1 MMTRVFVSLKE
12 FDVLWKSIG
21 FGDTEL
27 RELQSFLLF
36 FPLSGKVISGTGG
49 LRKMRWASPGQGK
62 SVGLRILYV
71 DFPQLELLYFITILK
86 KSEKENISNEEK
98 NIISK
103 IIASIE
109 NNLKNNKLGGKDNE
123 KGKRKN

>member
-1 MMTRVFVSLKE
+1 MTRVFVTLKE

-27 RELQSFLLF
+27 RELQSL
-36 FPLSGKVISGTGG
+36 
-49 LRKMRWASPGQGK
+49 M
-62 SVGLRILYV
+62 
-71 DFPQLELLYFITILK
+71 IT
-86 KSEKENISNEEK
+86 
-98 NIISK
+98 
-103 IIASIE
+103 SIE

>member
-1 MMTRVFVSLKE
+1 MTRVFVSLKE

-49 LRKMRWASPGQGK
+49 LKKMRWALPGQGK
-62 SVGLRILYV
+62 SGGLRILYV
-71 DFPQLELLYFITILK
+71 DFPQFEVLYFITILK
-86 KSEKENISNEEK
+86 KSEKENISKVEK

-103 IIASIE
+103 MITSIE

>member
-1 MMTRVFVSLKE
+1 MTRVFVSLKE

-49 LRKMRWASPGQGK
+49 LRKMRWALPGQGK
-62 SVGLRILYV
+62 SGGLRILYV
-71 DFPQLELLYFITILK
+71 DFPQFEVLYFITILK
-86 KSEKENISNEEK
+86 KSEKENISKAEK

-103 IIASIE
+103 MITSIE